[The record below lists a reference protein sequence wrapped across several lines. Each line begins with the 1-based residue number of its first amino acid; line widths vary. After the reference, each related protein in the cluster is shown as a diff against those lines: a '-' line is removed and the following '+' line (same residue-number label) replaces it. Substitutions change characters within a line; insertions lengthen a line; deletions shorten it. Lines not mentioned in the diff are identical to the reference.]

1 MKILE
6 FFFKQIITIY
16 IGCSLVYLYYKI
28 SGKEISYSDIL
39 NKTDEKTG
47 MKKYRYIGFYTGV
60 IFLILLVLLLKAS
73 IG

>member
-28 SGKEISYSDIL
+28 LGKDISYSDIL
-39 NKTDEKTG
+39 NEIDEKTG

-60 IFLILLVLLLKAS
+60 LFIILVVILLKTLV
-73 IG
+73 G